1 MSRAAVRSENGGDF
15 AQFVHDLALKFVEHS
30 PTFEAF
36 VAALPGVLPDEAL
49 AALRRIGGRNAQ
61 RLAADAVA
69 DRAGPIIDQC
79 ARLPLPHPLDSEF
92 RFDAPTARIL
102 ATALVNSTKP
112 GDELLLVGVPS
123 VAAELGSLDVDRQI
137 RFLAPDNCVTEAVR
151 AAIGDERLLLDQ
163 GPGQTAAAAL
173 LDPPWYSG
181 PMVELI
187 EVGAAGCRE
196 GALITLILPPIG
208 TRPEIA
214 ADRSAYLA
222 AAARAGLTPTG
233 ASGPVY
239 YRTPLF
245 ELAAMER
252 QGIARL
258 ASWRHGEAL
267 EFVVAD
273 VACERRWAAPRNT
286 ELSVSGV
293 RLRLAA
299 GARTGGPNLDPIDS
313 HEVFRSVSA
322 RAPGRELATLW
333 TTTNRAFAVDYEL
346 AYDALSQ
353 IAAIS
358 RADAQVLH
366 LGIARPENDLTN
378 FPYVAATDGLIHQLI
393 ELIGRE
399 VDDARRLVGDGAWLK
414 TEMDWRS

>member
-1 MSRAAVRSENGGDF
+1 MSRPAVRSENGGDF
-15 AQFVHDLALKFVEHS
+15 AQFVDHFALKFVEHS

-36 VAALPGVLPDEAL
+36 VAALPGVLPGEAL

-61 RLAADAVA
+61 RLVADAA
-69 DRAGPIIDQC
+69 TDRAGPTIDQC
-79 ARLPLPHPLDSEF
+79 ALLPLPHPLDSEF

-123 VAAELGSLDVDRQI
+123 VAAELGSMGVDRRI
-137 RFLAPDNCVTEAVR
+137 RFLGPDNCVTEAVR
-151 AAIGDERLLLDQ
+151 AAFGDERLLLDQ
-163 GPGQTAAAAL
+163 GPGRTAAAAL
-173 LDPPWYSG
+173 LDPPWYSE
-181 PMVELI
+181 PMAEFI
-187 EVGAAGCRE
+187 EVAAAGCRK
-196 GALITLILPPIG
+196 GALMTLVLPPMG
-208 TRPEIA
+208 TRSEIA

-267 EFVVAD
+267 EFVVTET
-273 VACERRWAAPRNT
+273 ACQRRWTAPRST
-286 ELSVSGV
+286 EFSVSGV
-293 RLRLAA
+293 RLRLLE
-299 GARTGGPNLDPIDS
+299 GARTGGPNLDPIDG

-333 TTTNRAFAVDYEL
+333 TTTNRAFAVDYDL
-346 AYDALSQ
+346 AHDALSQ
-353 IAAIS
+353 ISAS
-358 RADAQVLH
+358 WRVDRQVLR
-366 LGIARPENDLTN
+366 LGIARPENDFATISC
-378 FPYVAATDGLIHQLI
+378 VAAAGGLIHQLI

-399 VDDARRLVGDGAWLK
+399 VNDARRLVGDGAWLR

>member
-15 AQFVHDLALKFVEHS
+15 AQFVDNLAVKFVEHS

-61 RLAADAVA
+61 RLAADAA
-69 DRAGPIIDQC
+69 TDRAGPIIDQC
-79 ARLPLPHPLDSEF
+79 ALLPLPHPLDSEF

-123 VAAELGSLDVDRQI
+123 VAAELGSMGVDRRI
-137 RFLAPDNCVTEAVR
+137 RFLGPDNCVTDAVR

-163 GPGQTAAAAL
+163 GPGRTAAAAL

-181 PMVELI
+181 PMAELI
-187 EVGAAGCRE
+187 EVGAAGCRKD
-196 GALITLILPPIG
+196 ALITLILPPMG
-208 TRPEIA
+208 TRPEIV
-214 ADRSAYLA
+214 ADRSAFLA
-222 AAARAGLTPTG
+222 AAARAGLTATG
-233 ASGPVY
+233 ASGPVC

-267 EFVVAD
+267 EFVVTDARRQ
-273 VACERRWAAPRNT
+273 RRWTAPRSS
-286 ELSVSGV
+286 ELCVSGV
-293 RLRLAA
+293 RLRLVA
-299 GARTGGPNLDPIDS
+299 GSRTAGPSLDPIDG

-322 RAPGRELATLW
+322 RAPGRERASLW
-333 TTTNRAFAVDYEL
+333 TTTNRAFAVDYHLAHDALGEL
-346 AYDALSQ
+346 AAV
-353 IAAIS
+353 S
-358 RADAQVLH
+358 RADGQVLH
-366 LGIARPENDLTN
+366 LGISRPQNDPATV
-378 FPYVAATDGLIHQLI
+378 PCVAAGDGLIHQLI